1 MEIMA
6 NATTEPTD
14 ANNEEAAP
22 RKSRKPML
30 IGLVLFIFL
39 GGAGFYAT
47 FFGMMSVSAMM
58 GGSGGGDDG
67 YATEEHMDVPA
78 FAFASIGEMVIP
90 LGPKAN
96 SDFLLLEVE
105 IEVSPGEKE
114 GIEAQMPR
122 IWDMFNTYLRAVE
135 ARDLEAQD
143 ATLRLRAHLLR
154 RVGVLIAP
162 LEPRDLLFTTFIL
175 K

>member
-1 MEIMA
+1 MADAMADMTDTDDEEI
-6 NATTEPTD
+6 
-14 ANNEEAAP
+14 AP
-22 RKSRKPML
+22 KKSRKPML
-30 IGLVLFIFL
+30 IGLILFVLL
-39 GGAGFYAT
+39 GGGGFYAT
-47 FFGMMSVSAMM
+47 FSGMLSVSELM
-58 GGSGGGDDG
+58 GESSESDDDQV
-67 YATEEHMDVPA
+67 AEESLDGPA

-96 SDFLLLEVE
+96 SDFLILEAE

-122 IWDMFNTYLRAVE
+122 IRDMFNTYLRAVE

-143 ATLRLRAHLLR
+143 TTLRLRAHLLR
-154 RVGVLIAP
+154 RIGVLVAP
-162 LEPRDLLFTTFIL
+162 LEARDLLFTTFIL

>member
-1 MEIMA
+1 MA
-6 NATTEPTD
+6 DATAEMADTD
-14 ANNEEAAP
+14 DEEAAP
-22 RKSRKPML
+22 KKSRKPML
-30 IGLVLFIFL
+30 IGLILFVLL
-39 GGAGFYAT
+39 GGGGFYAT
-47 FFGMMSVSAMM
+47 FSGMLSVSELM
-58 GGSGGGDDG
+58 GGSSESDDDQ
-67 YATEEHMDVPA
+67 AADEHPDGHA

-96 SDFLLLEVE
+96 SDFLILEAEV
-105 IEVSPGEKE
+105 EVSPGEKE

-122 IWDMFNTYLRAVE
+122 IRDMFNTYLRAVE

-154 RVGVLIAP
+154 RIGVLVAP
-162 LEPRDLLFTTFIL
+162 LEARDLLFTTFIL